1 MAGALATA
9 NASAATMAIRPE
21 NRFMILLLIR
31 PGAQRDAGPGPIL
44 PLYRLAAPIKCLKRY
59 GDFN

>member
-9 NASAATMAIRPE
+9 SASAATMAIRPE

-31 PGAQRDAGPGPIL
+31 PGSRRNARSGPIVL
-44 PLYRLAAPIKCLKRY
+44 LYRLAAFIKCLKRY